1 MDDRYAIRLAQ
12 PADSAALAALERRC
26 FSDPWSQA
34 GLEEMLTAP
43 AGFGLI
49 AESAV
54 APLGYLL
61 ARAAAGQG
69 EILNLAVV
77 PESRRRGI
85 GAAVLQAGLEEL
97 RGRGVGEVFLEV
109 RESNLL
115 AQALYFGRGF
125 RVIGARKRYYRQPV
139 EDALVLRLTLAPPA

>member
-1 MDDRYAIRLAQ
+1 MDDPYAIRLAR
-12 PADSAALAALERRC
+12 PADSEALAELERRC
-26 FSDPWSQA
+26 FSDPWSQS
-34 GLEEMLTAP
+34 GLAEMLAAP

-49 AESAV
+49 AESPA

-61 ARAAAGQG
+61 ARAAAGEG

-77 PESRRRGI
+77 PESRRRGV
-85 GAAVLQAGLEEL
+85 GAAVLEAGLEEL

-125 RVIGARKRYYRQPV
+125 RVIGARQRYYRQPV
-139 EDALVLRLTLAPPA
+139 EDALVLRLSLGSPA